1 MRSLILDTMLFYQTL
16 FVSLA
21 DCFLL
26 SGEAI
31 TFKVTTA
38 RILTLQYCIE
48 LMGQREEQ
56 INKRPPYDVVESTL
70 REVEE
75 DLEMKKQLKGLVE
88 TKCRN

>member
-31 TFKVTTA
+31 TFKATTA
-38 RILTLQYCIE
+38 TILPYCIE
-48 LMGQREEQ
+48 LMGQMEEQ
-56 INKRPPYDVVESTL
+56 INKR
-70 REVEE
+70 
-75 DLEMKKQLKGLVE
+75 LEKEQIAR
-88 TKCRN
+88 RNPDIRNADSWISLM